1 MWRHVSSPE
10 VYSEQSAKGEV
21 TVNKRKRISK
31 EKVRENA
38 EKGSQGGSDWF
49 QLKEDVTRWSPED
62 AGKYAIDFVP
72 YEVKSKNHPD
82 DVEQGCLWYKLPFGV
97 HHGVGANN
105 FSVVC
110 PQSAGK
116 PCPICEEKTRLAKED
131 AEGNEEQ
138 IKQLSIQKFVAYN
151 ILNPEDVS
159 TISLFIMS
167 RGKFAT
173 KLEEELKDP
182 DNEENLAFFD
192 VNKDGRTLRVRFSEE
207 KFNGKKFLQATKI
220 DFRPREEMDEDEILD
235 KVICLDEALIILPYD
250 KLKSMFFQEME
261 EEEKPKSKSN
271 EDEDEDEDDTDEDE
285 DDDDEE
291 EKPKSKSN
299 EDEDEDEKPKSFKCK
314 ACGGTGK
321 SSSGKVCLA
330 CNGTGKLKKDDD
342 EDEDKDDDEEKP
354 SSKKDKGKDGEKKSD
369 HKCPVKGGKFGQV
382 DQYDE
387 CDDCPYWNDCEEAS
401 E

>member
-151 ILNPEDVS
+151 ILNPEDAS
-159 TISLFIMS
+159 KTSLFIMS

-250 KLKSMFFQEME
+250 KLKFMFFQETE
-261 EEEKPKSKSN
+261 EEDEDDKEDKEEKPKSKPK
-271 EDEDEDEDDTDEDE
+271 EDEDEED

-291 EKPKSKSN
+291 DDDEKPKSKS
-299 EDEDEDEKPKSFKCK
+299 KSK
-314 ACGGTGK
+314 
-321 SSSGKVCLA
+321 
-330 CNGTGKLKKDDD
+330 
-342 EDEDKDDDEEKP
+342 EEEDDDEEKP

-387 CDDCPYWNDCEEAS
+387 CDDCPYWNNCEEAS

>member
-1 MWRHVSSPE
+1 M
-10 VYSEQSAKGEV
+10 
-21 TVNKRKRISK
+21 NKRKRISK

-49 QLKEDVTRWSPED
+49 QLKEGVTRWSPED

-82 DVEQGCLWYKLPFGV
+82 DVEQGCLWYKLPFAV

-116 PCPICEEKTRLAKED
+116 LCPICEEKNRVVKED

-138 IKQLSIQKFVAYN
+138 IKQLSTQKFIAYN
-151 ILNPEDVS
+151 ILNPEDAS
-159 TISLFIMS
+159 KTSLFIMS

-250 KLKSMFFQEME
+250 KLKSMFFQETE
-261 EEEKPKSKSN
+261 EEDGDDKEDKEEKPKSKPK
-271 EDEDEDEDDTDEDE
+271 EDEEDDEDEDEDD
-285 DDDDEE
+285 
-291 EKPKSKSN
+291 
-299 EDEDEDEKPKSFKCK
+299 EDEKPKPSKCK

-321 SSSGKVCLA
+321 SSGSGKVCLA
-330 CNGTGKLKKDDD
+330 CGGTGKWKKKEED
-342 EDEDKDDDEEKP
+342 EDEEEKPKSKSKPKEEEDDDEEKP

-387 CDDCPYWNDCEEAS
+387 CDDCPYWNNCEEAS